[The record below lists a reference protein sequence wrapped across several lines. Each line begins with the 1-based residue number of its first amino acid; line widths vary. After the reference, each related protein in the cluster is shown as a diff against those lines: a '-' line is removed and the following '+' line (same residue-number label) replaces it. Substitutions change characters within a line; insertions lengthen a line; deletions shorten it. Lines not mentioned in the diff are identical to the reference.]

1 MLEKVRRTALRT
13 VCETQL
19 KTIGNAIAIYADDYE
34 SLKILFKSQYLENFL
49 QHCTDIKI
57 IEKSELEK
65 L

>member
-1 MLEKVRRTALRT
+1 MSISKDVEDLIHDLDLINPY
-13 VCETQL
+13 L
-19 KTIGNAIAIYADDYE
+19 KDNIIYADDYE